1 MNRAFMSVELL
12 GLMVSVYVISHETS
26 GMAEVSCI
34 PVSNTVSSSC
44 SPTLLALGIVNIF
57 NFSHSNRSVEI
68 SHYIWFYSAF
78 P

>member
-34 PVSNTVSSSC
+34 PVSNTSEFQ
-44 SPTLLALGIVNIF
+44 LLPNLVGTWYCQYF
-57 NFSHSNRSVEI
+57 
-68 SHYIWFYSAF
+68 
-78 P
+78 